1 MLFVFRA
8 IQGIGE
14 PRPVPRPPSSP
25 HADGSDL
32 RCCRTGAALTIPS
45 ALTMITT
52 LFPERGEQDRA
63 LGMCVGPSS
72 TQTVL
77 RLTSD

>member
-1 MLFVFRA
+1 MSPA
-8 IQGIGE
+8 
-14 PRPVPRPPSSP
+14 PSP
-25 HADGSDL
+25 HRSDGADPRRG
-32 RCCRTGAALTIPS
+32 RTGAALTIPS